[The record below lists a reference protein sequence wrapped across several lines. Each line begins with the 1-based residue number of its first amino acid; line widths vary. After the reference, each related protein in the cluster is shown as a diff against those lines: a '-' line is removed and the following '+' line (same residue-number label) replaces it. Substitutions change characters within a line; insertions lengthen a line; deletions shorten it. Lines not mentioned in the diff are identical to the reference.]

1 MKTDPQLAAAANENF
16 VASFRKPAEHC
27 PAGEVRTFGGVFAF
41 VTGLPIAFFN
51 GCLVLEP
58 AAAADLAAAVDWVG
72 EREVPHK
79 VFAVPELEPEVG
91 TLVLAS
97 GFLPDEEPYPGMVL
111 HPLPDAP
118 RPAPGVTVVAVDGAG
133 LDEYLDVQVAAGLSA
148 SSAETLFSPSFAA
161 DPDVRLF
168 TARLDGRPV
177 GGSLALRS
185 DAASGVYA
193 VGTLEAARRRG
204 VGTALTWAA
213 IEAGREWGRDVI
225 VLQSSPM
232 AVSLYADMGFRTL
245 VPYASFT
252 RRP

>member
-1 MKTDPQLAAAANENF
+1 MKTDPQLVAAANENF
-16 VASFRKPAEHC
+16 VASFRKLAEHC

-41 VTGLPIAFFN
+41 VTGLPIGLFN

-58 AAAADLAAAVDWVG
+58 GAAPDLAAAVDWVG
-72 EREVPHK
+72 GEGVPHK
-79 VFAVPELEPEVG
+79 VFVLPELEANVG
-91 TLVLAS
+91 PLVLAR

-111 HPLPDAP
+111 HPLPDTP
-118 RPAPGVTVVAVDGAG
+118 RPAPGVTVVAVDGPA
-133 LDEYLDVQVAAGLSA
+133 LDEHLDVQVASGLSA
-148 SSAETLFSPSFAA
+148 SSAETLFSSSFAA

-168 TARLDGRPV
+168 TVRLHGRPV

-213 IEAGREWGRDVI
+213 VDAGREWGHDVI

-232 AVSLYADMGFRTL
+232 AVSLYAGMGFRTL